1 MRRWIGRLRRVA
13 RPPENRSEGRALI
26 LLYHRVAEPRSDPW
40 SLAVT
45 PGHFAEHLEVLQR
58 HARPMR
64 LQQLSQLLLN
74 ENNLPDRSVVVT
86 FDDGYV
92 DNLHNAKPVLERYN
106 VPATFFLASGLIG
119 QKQEFWWDE
128 LDRLLLQPGALP
140 ASLKLSVDSSTYRWD
155 LGEEVHCSGEAP
167 SSRHSLY
174 YSLWEL
180 LRPMTEGQRGRV
192 LRELQKWAGAAP
204 EGRSSYLPLSLEEA
218 VTLAQGGLAEVGAHT
233 VTHPALS
240 TLSTASQRDE
250 ISGSKTQLEELL
262 DHPITDFSYPYGSLS
277 AETVSIVRGAGFACG
292 CATHA
297 GLIRQP
303 TNPFQLPRRHI
314 QDWDGDKFAKRL
326 SRWFDG

>member
-1 MRRWIGRLRRVA
+1 VA
-13 RPPENRSEGRALI
+13 
-26 LLYHRVAEPRSDPW
+26 
-40 SLAVT
+40 
-45 PGHFAEHLEVLQR
+45 
-58 HARPMR
+58 
-64 LQQLSQLLLN
+64 
-74 ENNLPDRSVVVT
+74 VT
-86 FDDGYV
+86 FDDGYA

-119 QKQEFWWDE
+119 QQQEFWWDD
-128 LDRLLLQPGALP
+128 LDRLLLQPGILP
-140 ASLKLSVDSSTYRWD
+140 ERLSLSVNSSTYRWD
-155 LGEEVHCSGEAP
+155 LGEAAHYNEEASRRHRRWRAWEEAP
-167 SSRHSLY
+167 TSRHSLY
-174 YSLWEL
+174 YTLWEL

-262 DHPITDFSYPYGSLS
+262 DHPITDFSYPYGSLA
-277 AETVSIVRGAGFACG
+277 AETVSIVREAGFACG